1 MSRFFKDMHSNFD
14 QSLKLSVIRVDSPS
28 QVFSFSTNIKW
39 CCIHTTNNLI
49 YQLMLRLKFLFCFY
63 RISLSGNYIRI
74 NCRNAGVYQYH
85 VHFSPSI
92 DSKNMRF
99 KLVNNVRDVIGFTK
113 AFDGF
118 ILYLPHRL
126 QEQVSLYK
134 RSVFYY

>member
-1 MSRFFKDMHSNFD
+1 M
-14 QSLKLSVIRVDSPS
+14 
-28 QVFSFSTNIKW
+28 
-39 CCIHTTNNLI
+39 
-49 YQLMLRLKFLFCFY
+49 QLMLRLRFLFCFY

-74 NCRNAGVYQYH
+74 NCKNSGVYQYH

-126 QEQVSLYK
+126 PEQVSL
-134 RSVFYY
+134 

>member
-1 MSRFFKDMHSNFD
+1 
-14 QSLKLSVIRVDSPS
+14 
-28 QVFSFSTNIKW
+28 
-39 CCIHTTNNLI
+39 
-49 YQLMLRLKFLFCFY
+49 MLRLKFLFCFY